1 MAISRSIRS
10 VKTHLTDS
18 LTKFWSLNARG
29 EGDQV
34 LRNQINSFP
43 LGSSAKNIDKKFSL
57 YHITCN
63 ATLAAELDKLNEGF

>member
-1 MAISRSIRS
+1 MAISRSIGS
-10 VKTHLTDS
+10 VKTHFTDP

-43 LGSSAKNIDKKFSL
+43 LGSSKNIDKKFSL
-57 YHITCN
+57 YHTTCN
-63 ATLAAELDKLNEGF
+63 ATLAPELNEGY